1 MNQTYDTVLH
11 RWGRVKDYVNYVHP
25 KDVWGDIAM
34 HVRRLTKDLIE
45 DRMNVEMAAY
55 QQREWYQRAPGRA
68 DYRNGHYRR
77 GLATTFGPIEKIAV
91 PRSRYGLFKTTV
103 FERYHRR
110 QEAVDNLICNVF
122 LGGISTRDAAGALQP
137 ALDTI
142 FSASAVSRI
151 TKRLD
156 KNVRAFHE
164 RKLIDEYQF
173 LFLDGIALS
182 VKGSLK
188 AGKILILV
196 AYGVTIF
203 GKKELIAFKIAHAES
218 AAACE
223 SFLND
228 LFRRGLEGKNLKM
241 IITDGSKG
249 FIAAIDLVY
258 PHAKHQRCWVHKL
271 RNATGHLKKAQVKP
285 FKVDAR
291 AIYNASTH
299 REAVNAF
306 KALRARWQRV
316 SPRAV
321 ACIERDLDEL
331 LSFLTIPIKEPF
343 QVFIRRQIRTTN
355 IIERS
360 FREVRRRTRPMGCF
374 TNRDSVSR
382 IIYAI
387 FIRLNTKW
395 QDKLLTQFTQFI

>member
-1 MNQTYDTVLH
+1 MLQTYNTVLH
-11 RWGRVKDYVNYVHP
+11 RWGRVKDYVNYMHP

-34 HVRRLTKDLIE
+34 HVRRLTKELIE
-45 DRMNVEMAAY
+45 DRMNAEMITY
-55 QQREWYQRAPGRA
+55 QQRERYQRIPGRA
-68 DYRNGHYRR
+68 DYRNGHYQR
-77 GLATTFGPIEKIAV
+77 GLATTFGPIEKIVV
-91 PRSRYGLFKTTV
+91 PRSRRGLFKTTV

-137 ALDTI
+137 ALDTT

-156 KNVRAFHE
+156 KNVREFHE
-164 RKLIDEYQF
+164 RRLLDEYQF
-173 LFLDGIALS
+173 LFLDGITVS

-188 AGKILILV
+188 AQKILILV
-196 AYGVTIF
+196 AYGVTLF
-203 GKKELIAFKIAHAES
+203 GKKELIAFRIAHAES
-218 AAACE
+218 ASCCE

-228 LFRRGLEGKNLKM
+228 LFRRGLEGKDLKM

-249 FIAAIDLVY
+249 FIAAINMVY
-258 PHAKHQRCWVHKL
+258 PRVKHQRCWVHKL
-271 RNATGHLKKAQVKP
+271 RNADKRLKKAQRGA
-285 FKVDAR
+285 FKADAR
-291 AIYNASTH
+291 KIYTAATH
-299 REAVNAF
+299 RAAVNAF
-306 KALRARWQRV
+306 RDLHRKWHRTC
-316 SPRAV
+316 PDAV
-321 ACIERDLDEL
+321 RCIEQDLDEL

-387 FIRLNTKW
+387 FNRLNTKW
-395 QDKLLTQFTQFI
+395 QEKPLKQFTQFI